1 MFPGCFCEIFGPNNC
16 QISQKNLG
24 RFFMILVV
32 FDKMM
37 CIFCKELEQP
47 TQDLKK
53 FQDVPGKDT
62 TVRNSGKESPYT
74 F

>member
-1 MFPGCFCEIFGPNNC
+1 
-16 QISQKNLG
+16 
-24 RFFMILVV
+24 MILVV